1 MNHQTIVKL
10 FIIITSV
17 ITILVNRNYVRNLG
31 HLNKTQMP
39 YNKIYLQ
46 VFLLF
51 FVCSCKQQTSELEVP
66 KTKSNEA
73 LWVDATST
81 YLPTT
86 KEWTNRVEVADINND
101 GLLDMIFANGG
112 NYSEPGA
119 LESSRVFINKG
130 PNTRF
135 EEITEQVFNDSKFYS
150 RVIKVRDINKDGFP
164 DIIVGT
170 TYQSQSQLYMGSA
183 NGQFTNVTQT
193 QLPHIKASIGDLEL
207 GDVDDDGDLDMVL
220 ADWGAGSNMNNN
232 GGRTMLWLNDGKGYF
247 TDVTNTQMPELL
259 IQFSWDLEFF
269 DFDNDFDLD
278 IAVSCKRC
286 ATSRIFVN
294 DGLGSFED
302 KRLLP
307 AYTNNYE
314 LEPMDVDGDG
324 FLDLVTVNDGEIVNS
339 KSYSRREHL
348 FMNKGGKGFIDSTA
362 VLWPD
367 SENLGEDDNNIVFLD
382 YDSDGDPDFLLSSL
396 TGEDRLL
403 ENDGSG
409 RFKLIQPVLKG
420 NPTPLTLSMVLGDI
434 NNDKKM
440 DIIMGQGEGE
450 DGIEERVFIGKNILE
465 DTAAP
470 IISNYKITED
480 KDSGTLIIK
489 ARIHDNKSPNMPQDW
504 TAVNIYINEKTE
516 PIAMTWYGENLWVA
530 NVPKTIETDSLR
542 ICATDYSGNK
552 NCLKP
557 E

>member
-1 MNHQTIVKL
+1 M
-10 FIIITSV
+10 TSIKV
-17 ITILVNRNYVRNLG
+17 FTNI
-31 HLNKTQMP
+31 
-39 YNKIYLQ
+39 
-46 VFLLF
+46 FLLI
-51 FVCSCKQQTSELEVP
+51 FVCSCKQEIIQLEAS
-66 KTKSNEA
+66 KTNTNRE
-73 LWVDATST
+73 LWVDETET
-81 YLPTT
+81 YLPLT

-112 NYSEPGA
+112 NYSEPGE
-119 LESSRVFINKG
+119 LELSRVFLNKG
-130 PNTRF
+130 PNTMF
-135 EEITEQVFNDSKFYS
+135 EEITEQIFADNKYIS

-164 DIIVGT
+164 DIMVGT
-170 TYQSQSQLYMGSA
+170 TYQTQSQLYVGSK
-183 NGQFTNVTQT
+183 NGQFKNVTQT
-193 QLPHIKASIGDLEL
+193 QLPQINASIGDLEL

-232 GGRTMLWLNDGKGYF
+232 GGRTMLWLNDGNGYF
-247 TDVTNTQMPELL
+247 TDATNAQMPEVL

-278 IAVSCKRC
+278 MAISCKRC

-294 DGLGSFED
+294 DGQGFFED

-324 FLDLVTVNDGEIVNS
+324 FLDLVTVNDGAIVKS
-339 KSYSRREHL
+339 KSYSRREHI
-348 FMNKGGKGFIDSTA
+348 FINKAGKKFIDSTA

-367 SENLGEDDNNIVFLD
+367 SENIGEDDNNIVFLD

-403 ENDGSG
+403 ENDGNG
-409 RFKLIQPVLKG
+409 KFTLIQPVLKG
-420 NPTPLTLSMVLGDI
+420 SPTPLTLSMVLGDI
-434 NNDKKM
+434 NNDNKM

-450 DGIEERVFIGKNILE
+450 KGIEERIFIGKNINK

-470 IISNYKITED
+470 IISNYQIIKN
-480 KDSGTLIIK
+480 KHNGARIIK

-504 TAVNIYINEKTE
+504 SAVSVHINKNAD
-516 PIAMTWYGENLWVA
+516 PVAMTWYGENLWIA
-530 NVPKTIETDSLR
+530 EVPKTFNALPLTL
-542 ICATDYSGNK
+542 CATDYSGNK
-552 NCLKP
+552 NCLKLK
-557 E
+557 